1 MWFVP
6 ELPPLPDVVIEL
18 SDALRR
24 GLDQVLGDA
33 FASLFLYGA
42 VAFPRPERWRIDF
55 DFHALLRRPLGEG
68 ERRGVESLYT
78 ELAQHSEL
86 GADLDGYFVLLD
98 DAARSEPPCHQLRP
112 DLRDEAWALHRA
124 HVHAGRYFAICG
136 VDPLDVVPEPTW
148 AELDAGLRA
157 EMRFV
162 ASHPDAKAF
171 GVLNA
176 ARILCSFQTRDV
188 VLSKYQAGQW
198 ALASLPPE
206 WHDAMNA
213 ALRWYQRESLD
224 DDERILGEVAAPFVA
239 YVSRSLPLT

>member
-24 GLDQVLGDA
+24 GLDQILGDA

-55 DFHALLRRPLGEG
+55 DFHVLLHRPLGER
-68 ERRGVESLYT
+68 ELPGVESLYA
-78 ELAQHSEL
+78 ELAQVSEL
-86 GADLDGYFVLLD
+86 GADLDGYFVLLG
-98 DAARSEPPCHQLRP
+98 DAAKSVPPHHQLRP

-124 HVHAGRYFAICG
+124 HVHAGRYFAISG
-136 VDPLDVVPEPTW
+136 VDPLDVVPQPTW
-148 AELDAGLRA
+148 AELETGLRT

-162 ASHPDAKAF
+162 ESHPNATAF
-171 GVLNA
+171 GVLNG
-176 ARILCSFQTRDV
+176 ARILCSFETHDV
-188 VLSKYQAGQW
+188 VLSKYEAGQW

-206 WHDAMNA
+206 WHDALTA

-224 DDERILGEVAAPFVA
+224 DDERIPGEVAAPFVA